1 MRITVTSR
9 HFKASDRLKN
19 YASEEVRRLKKY
31 FDHIIDCDI
40 VLHEE
45 KLNKTAEIT
54 LMVKGDSFAASE
66 DSENFEKS
74 IDQAVGKLEKQ
85 IVRFKEKVRSKH

>member
-9 HFKASDRLKN
+9 HFKASERLKT

-31 FDHIIDCDI
+31 FEPIIDCDI
-40 VLHEE
+40 VLCEE
-45 KLNKTAEIT
+45 KLNRSAEIK
-54 LMVKGDSFAASE
+54 LAVKGDTFTASE

-74 IDQAVGKLEKQ
+74 IDQAVAKLEKQ
-85 IVRFKEKVRSKH
+85 ILRYKEKMRAKH